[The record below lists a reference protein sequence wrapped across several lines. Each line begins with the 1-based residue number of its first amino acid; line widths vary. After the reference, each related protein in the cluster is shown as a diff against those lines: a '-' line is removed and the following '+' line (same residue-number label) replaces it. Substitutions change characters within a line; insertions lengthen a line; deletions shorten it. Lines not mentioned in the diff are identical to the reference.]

1 MKKKKNLAILPG
13 GYEEATLTTPK
24 ENRVFLQRKGFI
36 KYALRFGYKVHPVFI
51 FGEHKIYQTL
61 DKFEKFRLLLNKL
74 KIVGVIFWSRFG
86 LIPEYKNEVHT
97 VVGKGLQLPE
107 I

>member
-1 MKKKKNLAILPG
+1 
-13 GYEEATLTTPK
+13 
-24 ENRVFLQRKGFI
+24 
-36 KYALRFGYKVHPVFI
+36 
-51 FGEHKIYQTL
+51 L

-107 I
+107 ISEPTDQDVDKYHALFVEGLKEVYNNYKAKYADNKDLKIY